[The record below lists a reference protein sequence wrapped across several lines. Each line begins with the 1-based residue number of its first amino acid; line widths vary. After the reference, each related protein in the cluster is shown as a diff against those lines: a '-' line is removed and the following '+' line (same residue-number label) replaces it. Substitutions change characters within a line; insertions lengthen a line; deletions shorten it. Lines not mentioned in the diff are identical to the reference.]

1 MVLSEHERRLLQEM
15 ESHLLAEDPGLA
27 SSMRR
32 RRSLSAVAKLALAGS
47 GLVLGV
53 LLMAVG
59 VWRAHALGIA
69 VALLGYLI
77 LLASTWFTVDWLR
90 ARGVEGPLAQRAA
103 RRARRAS

>member
-15 ESHLLAEDPGLA
+15 ESHLLAEDPALV
-27 SSMRR
+27 SSMRS
-32 RRSLSAVAKLALAGS
+32 RRSLPAVAKLALAGA
-47 GLVLGV
+47 GLVFGI

-77 LLASTWFTVDWLR
+77 LLASTCVTVDWIR
-90 ARGVEGPLAQRAA
+90 ARGDHGPLAQRAA